1 MQLLKAEGVCSQ
13 IIGMVNGLSLGHY
26 FFKISFLYRD
36 TMLENGILTNA
47 EVWYPISDSQIGILE
62 NVDLMLIR
70 KLVNVHSKTAKEA
83 FFFKISLLPLKFV
96 CMKKRLMYLHT

>member
-1 MQLLKAEGVCSQ
+1 MHFSKSNTPFYTNIKADKAEMNKTTECSYLGDILSTTGTMDATIEIRRQKGVGVCRQ

-47 EVWYPISDSQIGILE
+47 EVW
-62 NVDLMLIR
+62 
-70 KLVNVHSKTAKEA
+70 
-83 FFFKISLLPLKFV
+83 
-96 CMKKRLMYLHT
+96 